1 MSVKCHPEE
10 HRWLCSCW
18 VFVSIG
24 IVFPSFGIVPLVSLG
39 IVLSVSRFDDKQ
51 TVDWFRPYLLPS
63 HLKSAQNLNAWRL
76 LLQLSHFSNPPFLCG
91 KLQDPKV
98 WHLLLPLYQF
108 WKCQP
113 LPPSTNVPDKCH
125 CGFSS
130 WSEFQ
135 IPSFLNWCRRLSI
148 LVPVLSALWISWNV
162 TFLVYHTLPYI
173 FILLKFQPDEIHFWS
188 WTVHR
193 LSILLLDVNN

>member
-63 HLKSAQNLNAWRL
+63 HLKSAQDLNAWRL

-108 WKCQP
+108 CKCQP
-113 LPPSTNVPDKCH
+113 LPPMCLTSAIVVLVLPNFRSRPFLIYVDDWVILSEYISTCFKRTLNLLKCDIF
-125 CGFSS
+125 G
-130 WSEFQ
+130 
-135 IPSFLNWCRRLSI
+135 IPYIPLYIYFVEI
-148 LVPVLSALWISWNV
+148 SAWWD
-162 TFLVYHTLPYI
+162 TFL
-173 FILLKFQPDEIHFWS
+173 D
-188 WTVHR
+188 
-193 LSILLLDVNN
+193 LDCA